1 MKFSVII
8 PAYNVADYLEECVY
22 SVLNQTY
29 EEFEILLVD
38 DGSTDGKT
46 SNICDKL
53 AAKDDRVK
61 VFHQSNGGLSA
72 ARNTGIKNASGDY
85 ILFLDGDDFWTDI
98 CFLDEINREII
109 SHDEVIDA
117 VIYPFSY
124 FYGKDDVA
132 VRNFSKKL
140 PFHQVITDTRLLVET
155 GALITPAW
163 NKCVRRDKFTSA
175 LNFLSGYLYEDG
187 IWCANLLK
195 ELNVFIVV
203 NNTQCMYR
211 QNRQGSITNNVTL
224 RHVEHAFR
232 GIEENLKNFK
242 QLSNKK
248 QEALLIYLSNSYIS
262 ILPFVFP
269 YLNNSDIKMFVKKFR
284 YLLKYSH
291 RVELVSFRISG
302 LMTRVLGI
310 YVSTFIQNKL
320 LKIYKSR

>member
-38 DGSTDGKT
+38 DGSTDSIT

-61 VFHQSNGGLSA
+61 VFHQTNGGQSI

-85 ILFLDGDDFWTDI
+85 ILFLDGDDFWTDVH
-98 CFLDEINREII
+98 FLDEINEELH
-109 SHDEVIDA
+109 SHEEVVDA

-124 FYGKDDVA
+124 WYGNADIR
-132 VRNFSKKL
+132 VRDFPQKL
-140 PFHQVITDTRLLVET
+140 PRYEIITDSVLLVET
-155 GALITPAW
+155 GALIAPVW
-163 NKCVRRDKFTSA
+163 NKCVRRELFADSLMFPDG
-175 LNFLSGYLYEDG
+175 LMYEDG
-187 IWCANLLK
+187 IWCADLLK
-195 ELNVFIVV
+195 IITCCCVIENS
-203 NNTQCMYR
+203 NYMYR
-211 QNRQGSITNNVTL
+211 QNRDGSFTNKITQKKVY
-224 RHVEHAFR
+224 HAFR

-242 QLSNKK
+242 QLSNEK

-284 YLLKYSH
+284 YLLKYSQK
-291 RVELVSFRISG
+291 VELVSFRISG

>member
-8 PAYNVADYLEECVY
+8 PAYNVADYLEECVD
-22 SVLNQTY
+22 SVLKQTH
-29 EEFEILLVD
+29 EEFEILLID
-38 DGSTDGKT
+38 DGSTDEKT
-46 SNICDKL
+46 SSLCDNL
-53 AAKDDRVK
+53 ATKDDRVR

-109 SHDEVIDA
+109 SHDEIIDA

-132 VRNFSKKL
+132 VRNFSQIL

-203 NNTQCMYR
+203 DNTQCMYR
-211 QNRQGSITNNVTL
+211 QNRQGSITNSITI
-224 RHVEHAFR
+224 RHVEHAFK
-232 GIEENLKNFK
+232 GIEKNLQNFH
-242 QLSNKK
+242 QLSNEKK
-248 QEALLIYLSNSYIS
+248 EALLIYLSNSYIS

>member
-38 DGSTDGKT
+38 DGSTDDKT

-61 VFHQSNGGLSA
+61 VFHQTNGGQSI

-85 ILFLDGDDFWTDI
+85 VLFLDGDDFWTDVH
-98 CFLDEINREII
+98 FLDEINNELH
-109 SHDEVIDA
+109 SHEEVVDA

-124 FYGKDDVA
+124 WYGNADIR
-132 VRNFSKKL
+132 VRDFPQKL
-140 PFHQVITDTRLLVET
+140 PRHEIITDSVLLVET
-155 GALITPAW
+155 GALIAPVW
-163 NKCVRRDKFTSA
+163 NKCVRRELFADSLMFPDG
-175 LNFLSGYLYEDG
+175 LMYEDG
-187 IWCANLLK
+187 IWCADLLK
-195 ELNVFIVV
+195 IITCCCVIENS
-203 NNTQCMYR
+203 NYMYR
-211 QNRQGSITNNVTL
+211 QNRDGSFTNKITQKKVY
-224 RHVEHAFR
+224 HAFR

-242 QLSNKK
+242 QLSNEK

-284 YLLKYSH
+284 YLLKYSQK
-291 RVELVSFRISG
+291 VELVSFRISG

>member
-38 DGSTDGKT
+38 DGSTDGIT

-61 VFHQSNGGLSA
+61 VFHQTNGGQSI

-85 ILFLDGDDFWTDI
+85 ILFLDGDDFWTDVH
-98 CFLDEINREII
+98 FLDEINEELH
-109 SHDEVIDA
+109 SHEEVVDA

-124 FYGKDDVA
+124 WYGNADIR
-132 VRNFSKKL
+132 VRDFPQKL
-140 PFHQVITDTRLLVET
+140 PRHEIITDSVLLVET
-155 GALITPAW
+155 GALIAPVW
-163 NKCVRRDKFTSA
+163 NKCVRRELFADSLMFPDG
-175 LNFLSGYLYEDG
+175 LMYEDG
-187 IWCANLLK
+187 IWCADLLK
-195 ELNVFIVV
+195 IITCCCVIKNS
-203 NNTQCMYR
+203 NYMYR
-211 QNRQGSITNNVTL
+211 QNRDGSFTNKITQKKVY
-224 RHVEHAFR
+224 HAFR

-242 QLSNKK
+242 QLSNEK

-284 YLLKYSH
+284 YLLKYSQK
-291 RVELVSFRISG
+291 VELVSFRISG

>member
-38 DGSTDGKT
+38 DGSTDGIT

-61 VFHQSNGGLSA
+61 VFHQTNGGQSI

-85 ILFLDGDDFWTDI
+85 ILFLDGDDFWTDVY
-98 CFLDEINREII
+98 FLDEINEELN
-109 SHDEVIDA
+109 SHEEVVDA

-124 FYGKDDVA
+124 WYGNADIR
-132 VRNFSKKL
+132 VRDFPQKL
-140 PFHQVITDTRLLVET
+140 PRHEVITDSVLLVET
-155 GALITPAW
+155 GALIAPVW
-163 NKCVRRDKFTSA
+163 NKCVHRELFADSLMFPDG
-175 LNFLSGYLYEDG
+175 LMYEDG
-187 IWCANLLK
+187 IWCADLLK
-195 ELNVFIVV
+195 IITCCCVIENS
-203 NNTQCMYR
+203 NYMYR
-211 QNRQGSITNNVTL
+211 QNRDGSFTNKITQKKVY
-224 RHVEHAFR
+224 HAFR

-242 QLSNKK
+242 QLSNEK

-284 YLLKYSH
+284 YLLKYSQ
-291 RVELVSFRISG
+291 RVELVSFRNSG

>member
-38 DGSTDGKT
+38 DGSTDGIT

-61 VFHQSNGGLSA
+61 VFHQTNGGQSI

-85 ILFLDGDDFWTDI
+85 ILFLDGDDFWTDVH
-98 CFLDEINREII
+98 FLDEINEELH
-109 SHDEVIDA
+109 SHEEVVDA

-124 FYGKDDVA
+124 WYGNADIR
-132 VRNFSKKL
+132 VRDFPQKL
-140 PFHQVITDTRLLVET
+140 PRHEIITDSVLLVET
-155 GALITPAW
+155 GALIAPVW
-163 NKCVRRDKFTSA
+163 NKCVRRELFADSLMFPDG
-175 LNFLSGYLYEDG
+175 LMYEDG
-187 IWCANLLK
+187 IWCADLLK
-195 ELNVFIVV
+195 IITSCCVIENS
-203 NNTQCMYR
+203 NYMYR
-211 QNRQGSITNNVTL
+211 QNRDGSFTNKITQKKVY
-224 RHVEHAFR
+224 HAFR

-242 QLSNKK
+242 QLSNEK

-284 YLLKYSH
+284 YLLKYSQK
-291 RVELVSFRISG
+291 VELVSFRISG
-302 LMTRVLGI
+302 LMIRVLGI

>member
-38 DGSTDGKT
+38 DGSTDGIT

-61 VFHQSNGGLSA
+61 VFHQSNGGQSI
-72 ARNTGIKNASGDY
+72 ARNTGIENASGDY
-85 ILFLDGDDFWTDI
+85 ILFLDGDDFWTDVH
-98 CFLDEINREII
+98 FLDEINDELH
-109 SHDEVIDA
+109 SHEEVVDA

-124 FYGKDDVA
+124 WYGNADIR
-132 VRNFSKKL
+132 VRDFPQKL
-140 PFHQVITDTRLLVET
+140 PRHEIITDSVLLVET
-155 GALITPAW
+155 GALIAPVW
-163 NKCVRRDKFTSA
+163 NKCVRRELFADSLMFPDG
-175 LNFLSGYLYEDG
+175 LMYEDG
-187 IWCANLLK
+187 IWCADLLK
-195 ELNVFIVV
+195 IITCCCVIENS
-203 NNTQCMYR
+203 NYMYR
-211 QNRQGSITNNVTL
+211 QNRDGSFTNKITQKKVY
-224 RHVEHAFR
+224 HAFR

-242 QLSNKK
+242 QLSNEK

>member
-38 DGSTDGKT
+38 DGSTDDKT

-109 SHDEVIDA
+109 LHDEVIDA

-203 NNTQCMYR
+203 DNTQCMYR

-242 QLSNKK
+242 QLSNEK

-262 ILPFVFP
+262 
-269 YLNNSDIKMFVKKFR
+269 
-284 YLLKYSH
+284 
-291 RVELVSFRISG
+291 
-302 LMTRVLGI
+302 
-310 YVSTFIQNKL
+310 
-320 LKIYKSR
+320 